1 MAGIKQKEILSELIE
16 SELLVEVAS
25 LASSLDLAL
34 VLDLFS
40 HSTAIEEVGES
51 S

>member
-1 MAGIKQKEILSELIE
+1 LGELIE
-16 SELLVEVAS
+16 SELLVEIAG

-40 HSTAIEEVGES
+40 HSTAIEEVGENS
-51 S
+51 